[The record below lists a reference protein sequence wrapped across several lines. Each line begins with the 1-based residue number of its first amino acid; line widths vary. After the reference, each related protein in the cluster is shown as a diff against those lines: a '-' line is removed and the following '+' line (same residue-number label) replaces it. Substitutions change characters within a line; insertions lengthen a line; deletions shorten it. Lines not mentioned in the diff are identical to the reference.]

1 VTHYEVLGVGPS
13 ADHATL
19 RQAYLALA
27 RRHHPDHAGGD
38 AARMRAINQAWAV
51 LGDPDRRARYD
62 LTLRAPATAAPT
74 PRAPRR
80 GYEPDPA
87 YPADEVVD
95 DLWEDLSADDQPV
108 RVTVVLPKWLRL
120 LPVGTFGGAV
130 GTFVLGTVLVS
141 EQLLAA
147 GLMLLVLSVLFF
159 LSAPFIALLAGHRAE
174 GPPPDR
180 AT

>member
-1 VTHYEVLGVGPS
+1 MTHYEVLGVGP
-13 ADHATL
+13 AVDHATL
-19 RQAYLALA
+19 RQAYLDLA

-51 LGDPDRRARYD
+51 LGDPERRARYD
-62 LTLRAPATAAPT
+62 LTLRAPATATPT
-74 PRAPRR
+74 PQTHRR

-87 YPADEVVD
+87 YPAGEAVD
-95 DLWEDLSADDQPV
+95 DLWEDLSTDDRPV
-108 RVTVVLPKWLRL
+108 RVTVVLPRWLRL
-120 LPVGTFGGAV
+120 LPIGTFGGAI
-130 GTFVLGTVLVS
+130 GAFVLGTVFVS

-159 LSAPFIALLAGHRAE
+159 LSAPFIALLAGHRADD
-174 GPPPDR
+174 PPPGR